1 MTDDSNAFS
10 QTGAPRKV
18 ALRRSFILRAL
29 TFAFVAIASAAVHA
43 VVAPRGGTVAALAL
57 ALATC
62 AALMLGWRCHERR
75 QPAMLEIASS
85 GIAAFDDAGR
95 ALLRGRIAGGAQWA
109 RWLLV
114 LAVVP
119 DSARRVMPLVLAADA
134 LPADIFRELAV
145 RARHA
150 SH

>member
-1 MTDDSNAFS
+1 M
-10 QTGAPRKV
+10 
-18 ALRRSFILRAL
+18 LRRSLILRAL
-29 TFAFVAIASAAVHA
+29 TFTFVTIASAAVHT
-43 VVAPRGGTVAALAL
+43 VVAPRGGAGAALVL
-57 ALATC
+57 AAATC
-62 AALMLGWRCHERR
+62 ATLMLGWRAYERR

-114 LAVVP
+114 LAVAP
-119 DSARRVMPLVLAADA
+119 DSARRVIPLVVAADA
-134 LPADIFRELAV
+134 LPTDIFRELAV